1 MSVEAHIASLRD
13 KHSKLDQEIKQETL
27 KGPGDNVRI
36 TALKREKLR
45 IKDEI
50 ERLCDSSDKTEETA
64 KQ

>member
-1 MSVEAHIASLRD
+1 MGVEAHIASLRE
-13 KHSKLDQEIKQETL
+13 KHSKLDEEIKQETL

-50 ERLCDSSDKTEETA
+50 ERLIENPDTT

>member
-1 MSVEAHIASLRD
+1 MSIEAHIASLRE
-13 KHSKLDQEIKQETL
+13 KHSKLDEEIKQETL
-27 KGPGDNVRI
+27 KGPGNNVRI

-50 ERLCDSSDKTEETA
+50 ERLTENPDTT